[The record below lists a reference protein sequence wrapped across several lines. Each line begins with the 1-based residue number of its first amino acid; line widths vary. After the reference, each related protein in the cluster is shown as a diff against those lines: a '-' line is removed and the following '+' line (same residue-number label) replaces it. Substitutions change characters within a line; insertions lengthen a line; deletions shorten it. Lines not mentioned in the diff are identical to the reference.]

1 MRLCLRSTV
10 LQGAGLGSGGA
21 RQGLLGQQDLQFLPE
36 EPGLSSVDSR
46 GTEVFFSRVGQG
58 QSTGCSLEEW
68 RPGWRG
74 GGAPGQQ
81 PFLSCSSGILGEW
94 LDL

>member
-68 RPGWRG
+68 RPAG
-74 GGAPGQQ
+74 GEERHLANSPFSPAP
-81 PFLSCSSGILGEW
+81 LESWVSG
-94 LDL
+94 